1 MLTLQLRQH
10 TIIHNDYSRHKAIHI
25 FFFLHGFIAMRT
37 KNNAI
42 IKRWKNISIKCN
54 GFSSFGFYYFLLSY
68 CLNLYLLLLVFSTM
82 YVPSIWEKNTEG
94 GRDNYIFAL
103 KLEFSAPKISMSDN
117 LFFFLICMREN
128 SCKSYILGEMRGLSC
143 IYSANKCI
151 LKVPIN
157 MEKFMKVSWGK
168 SFLGAKVMLKVKK

>member
-1 MLTLQLRQH
+1 M
-10 TIIHNDYSRHKAIHI
+10 
-25 FFFLHGFIAMRT
+25 
-37 KNNAI
+37 
-42 IKRWKNISIKCN
+42 KNISIKCN

-82 YVPSIWEKNTEG
+82 YVPSNWEKNTEG
-94 GRDNYIFAL
+94 GRDKYIFAI

-168 SFLGAKVMLKVKK
+168 SFQGAKGDTQS